1 MLVKE
6 IRNEAY
12 KHHFIKNNFYTKFW
26 LAHFVKIIMQTTI
39 WFKKILSQKKTKG
52 F

>member
-12 KHHFIKNNFYTKFW
+12 KHHFLKNNFYTKFGG
-26 LAHFVKIIMQTTI
+26 HT
-39 WFKKILSQKKTKG
+39 S
-52 F
+52 

>member
-12 KHHFIKNNFYTKFW
+12 KHHFLKNNFYTKFW
-26 LAHFVKIIMQTTI
+26 LAHFINIKEYKSV
-39 WFKKILSQKKTKG
+39 WFEKILSQKKTKG
-52 F
+52 V